1 MYQALLFDL
10 DDTLYDLRSY
20 WRDRLRRSLD
30 LVIPHFPQ
38 FDREELVRTALSQ
51 RVYMAHWPQFLRSL
65 GVADEELIAHT
76 HRVFCEG
83 WFDEMHLYPET
94 PAVLKELGKRYRL
107 GLITNGPSD
116 IQRRK
121 IERFELSNYFE
132 ILVVSE
138 EVGVEKPDP
147 SIFLTTLERL
157 GVPPTQALYVGD
169 SPEFDLRGAAAA
181 GMDAIWMNPRRAVL
195 PTDLTPPRAMIE
207 RLADLLD
214 VLA

>member
-1 MYQALLFDL
+1 
-10 DDTLYDLRSY
+10 
-20 WRDRLRRSLD
+20 RSLD

-94 PAVLKELGKRYRL
+94 PAVLKALGERYRL

-147 SIFLTTLERL
+147 
-157 GVPPTQALYVGD
+157 
-169 SPEFDLRGAAAA
+169 
-181 GMDAIWMNPRRAVL
+181 
-195 PTDLTPPRAMIE
+195 
-207 RLADLLD
+207 
-214 VLA
+214 